1 MDGEL
6 SGVLTLPSIPVED
19 IFQDSGEY
27 ICTFGNG
34 IADRDGNV
42 KQTVS
47 GYVIINGM

>member
-1 MDGEL
+1 MIL
-6 SGVLTLPSIPVED
+6 SLLPIVYVD
-19 IFQDSGEY
+19 CGEY